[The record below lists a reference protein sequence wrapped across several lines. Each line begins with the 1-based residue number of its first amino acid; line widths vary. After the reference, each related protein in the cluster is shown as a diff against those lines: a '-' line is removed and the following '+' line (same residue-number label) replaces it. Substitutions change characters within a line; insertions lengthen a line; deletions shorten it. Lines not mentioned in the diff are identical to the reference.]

1 MENKLAKTP
10 RKRIFSVAMSD
21 LEAIQSTV
29 AAAASRRRWQR
40 AWRGF
45 WQGLFLGASLWLLAL
60 AAYKI
65 FPVPFTIVL
74 AAAGIGVLFLLI
86 GFFYGWSR
94 KMSLLETARWM
105 DEQQKL
111 QERLSTALEL
121 ANSSTQENWKQLLI
135 ADAARHAKNFDAR
148 RLLPF
153 HLPTASRWALLVLAL
168 GAGLGFLP
176 EYRSKAFVQKQT
188 DKAVIKEAG
197 KQIADLTRRNLAQR
211 PPALEKTKENLETI
225 EELGNQLT
233 KTPLTR
239 SDALKE
245 LASAADKLKTDTK
258 ELGRNP
264 ALKPLERAARETSRP
279 GGNVPGELQKQID
292 ALQKSLGD
300 KGGNPDA
307 LDKMKSELQKAQQA
321 AAGMAGK
328 NSPDAAAARQ
338 QLAQALANLAQQ
350 AKEMGVPL
358 ANLDEAIAALQANQT
373 DMFLKDLNA
382 AMNDLEKLQQMA
394 KALQQLQQQAASKI
408 GKDLAEQLKNGQ
420 AEAAQKTLEKMVS
433 ELKQSNLSSD
443 QIKKLLEEVSKA
455 IDPASEYGKVK
466 DLLNSAVGQMKQGQQ
481 PGAAQSLADAAKE
494 LEKLLQQ
501 MGDAQSLQAT
511 LDALQKAQM
520 SVGSGKSWAQCKNP
534 SVGKGGKAGRGV
546 GMWTDDAG
554 WLYYPEMTER
564 WDNSGLVR
572 PDVDPR
578 GLTDRGEG
586 ELADTLAPTK
596 IRGQINPGGSMP
608 SITLKGVSIKG
619 QSKVQYQEAVNAAQ
633 TEAQS
638 ALNQDQV
645 PKAYQGAV
653 KSYFDD
659 LKE

>member
-1 MENKLAKTP
+1 
-10 RKRIFSVAMSD
+10 MSD
-21 LEAIQSTV
+21 LETIQSAV
-29 AAAASRRRWQR
+29 ARAARRRRWQR
-40 AWRGF
+40 AWRGL
-45 WQGLFLGASLWLLAL
+45 WQGLFLGATIWLLAL

-65 FPVPFTIVL
+65 FPIPFEIVL
-74 AAAGIGVLFLLI
+74 VAAGVAVLVLFI

-94 KMSLLETARWM
+94 KMSLLETARWI

-111 QERLSTALEL
+111 QERLSTALEM
-121 ANSSTQENWKQLLI
+121 ANAPADENWKQLLMS
-135 ADAARHAKNFDAR
+135 DAAQHAKNFDAR

-153 HLPTASRWALLVLAL
+153 HLPTASRWALLVLAI

-176 EYRSKAFVQKQT
+176 EYRSKAFVQKQN

-197 KQIADLTRRNLAQR
+197 KQIADLTRRSLAQR
-211 PPALEKTKENLETI
+211 PPALDKTKENLETI
-225 EELGNQLT
+225 EELGNQLA

-239 SDALKE
+239 SDALKQ
-245 LASAADKLKTDTK
+245 LASAADKLKSDMK

-264 ALKPLERAARETSRP
+264 ALKPLERAARQTARA
-279 GGNVPGELQKQID
+279 GGNVPAELQKKID
-292 ALQKSLGD
+292 ALEKSLGD
-300 KGGNPDA
+300 RAANSDA

-328 NSPDAAAARQ
+328 NSADAAAAKQ

-350 AKEMGVPL
+350 ASEMGIPL
-358 ANLDEAIAALQANQT
+358 ENLNEAIAALQANQT
-373 DMFLKDLNA
+373 DMFLKDLDA

-394 KALQQLQQQAASKI
+394 KTLQQLQQQAASKI

-420 AEAAQKTLEKMVS
+420 AEAAQKTLEQMVS
-433 ELKQSNLSSD
+433 QLKKSNLSRE
-443 QIKKLLEEVSKA
+443 QIQKLLDEVSKA
-455 IDPASEYGKVK
+455 VDPASDYGKVK
-466 DLLNSAVGQMKQGQQ
+466 DLLNNAVAQMKQGQQ
-481 PGAAQSLADAAKE
+481 PGAAQSLSDAAKE

-520 SVGSGKSWAQCKNP
+520 CVGTGQSWAQCKSP
-534 SVGKGGKAGRGV
+534 GMGKGGKPGRGV
-546 GMWTDDAG
+546 GTWADDTG
-554 WLYYPEMTER
+554 WLYYPEVTER

-572 PDVDPR
+572 PDMDPR

-586 ELADTLAPTK
+586 ELSDNLAPTK
-596 IRGQINPGGSMP
+596 IHGQINPGGSMP
-608 SITLKGVSIKG
+608 SITLRGVSIKG
-619 QSKVQYQEAVNAAQ
+619 QSKVQYEEAVKAAQ

-653 KSYFDD
+653 KNYFDD

>member
-1 MENKLAKTP
+1 
-10 RKRIFSVAMSD
+10 MSD
-21 LEAIQSTV
+21 LETIQSAV
-29 AAAASRRRWQR
+29 ARAANRRRWLR

-45 WQGLFLGASLWLLAL
+45 WHGLLFGASLWLLAL

-65 FPVPFTIVL
+65 FPIPFEIVSG
-74 AAAGIGVLFLLI
+74 AAGVAVLFLFI
-86 GFFYGWSR
+86 GFVYGWSR
-94 KMSLLETARWM
+94 KLSLLETARWI

-111 QERLSTALEL
+111 QERLSTALEM
-121 ANSSTQENWKQLLI
+121 ANGSTQESWKQLLI
-135 ADAARHAKNFDAR
+135 ADAARHAKNFDVR
-148 RLLPF
+148 RLLPNR
-153 HLPTASRWALLVLAL
+153 LPTASRWALLVLAL
-168 GAGLGFLP
+168 GAGLGFIP
-176 EYRSKAFVQKQT
+176 EYRSKEFVQKQN
-188 DKAVIKEAG
+188 DKAVIKEVG
-197 KQIADLTRRNLAQR
+197 KQIGDLTRRNLAQR

-233 KTPLTR
+233 KVPLTR

-245 LASAADKLKTDTK
+245 LASAADKLKADMK
-258 ELGRNP
+258 ELGRDP
-264 ALKPLERAARETSRP
+264 ALKPLERAARESARS

-292 ALQKSLGD
+292 SLQKSLGD

-328 NSPDAAAARQ
+328 NSADAAAAKQ
-338 QLAQALANLAQQ
+338 QLAQALANLAQE
-350 AKEMGVPL
+350 AKEMGLPL
-358 ANLDEAIAALQANQT
+358 ENLDEAIAALQANQT

-382 AMNDLEKLQQMA
+382 ALNDLEKLQQMA

-420 AEAAQKTLEKMVS
+420 AEAAQKTLEQMVAQ
-433 ELKQSNLSSD
+433 LKQSNLSPD

-466 DLLNSAVGQMKQGQQ
+466 DLLNSAVGQMKQGDK
-481 PGAAQSLADAAKE
+481 PGAGQSLADAAKE

-511 LDALQKAQM
+511 LEALQKASM
-520 SVGSGKSWAQCKNP
+520 CVGTGQSWGQCKSP
-534 SVGKGGKAGRGV
+534 GLGKGGKPGSGV
-546 GMWTDDAG
+546 GTWADDTG
-554 WLYYPEMTER
+554 WLYYPEFTER
-564 WDNSGLVR
+564 WDNSGAVR

-596 IRGQINPGGSMP
+596 IRGQMNPGGSMP

-619 QSKVQYQEAVNAAQ
+619 QSKVGYSEAVNAAQ

>member
-1 MENKLAKTP
+1 
-10 RKRIFSVAMSD
+10 MSD
-21 LEAIQSTV
+21 LESIQTAV
-29 AAAASRRRWQR
+29 GRAAKRRRWLR

-45 WQGLFLGASLWLLAL
+45 WTGLLWGASLWLLAL
-60 AAYKI
+60 GCYKV
-65 FPVPFTIVL
+65 FPIPFDIVL
-74 AAAGIGVLFLLI
+74 GAAAVAISLLLI
-86 GFFYGWSR
+86 GFIRGWLR
-94 KMSLLETARWM
+94 PMSLLETARWI

-121 ANSSTQENWKQLLI
+121 SDTPAPSNWKTLLV
-135 ADAARHAKNFDAR
+135 ADAAKHARTLDPR
-148 RLLPF
+148 RLIPA
-153 HLPTASRWALLVLAL
+153 HLPAASRWALLVLAL
-168 GAGLGFLP
+168 GAGLGFIP
-176 EYRSKAFVQKQT
+176 EYRSKDYLQKQT
-188 DKAVIKEAG
+188 DKAVIKEVG
-197 KQIADLTRRNLAQR
+197 KQISDLTRRNLTQR

-225 EELGNQLT
+225 EELGNQLS
-233 KTPLTR
+233 KVPITR
-239 SDALKE
+239 SDALKN
-245 LASAADKLKTDTK
+245 LASATDKLKNDLK

-264 ALKPLERAARETSRP
+264 ALKPLDRAAREAVRG
-279 GGNVPGELQKQID
+279 GGNIPGELQKQID
-292 ALQKSLGD
+292 SLQKSLGD
-300 KGGNPDA
+300 KANNPEA
-307 LDKMKSELQKAQQA
+307 LDKLKSDLKKAQQA
-321 AAGMAGK
+321 AAGMPGA
-328 NSPDAAAARQ
+328 NSPENAAAKQ
-338 QLAQALANLAQQ
+338 QLAQSLANLAQQ

-358 ANLDEAIAALQANQT
+358 ANLEEAIAALQANQT
-373 DMFLKDLNA
+373 DVFLKDLNA

-420 AEAAQKTLEKMVS
+420 ADAAQKTLEQMVAQ
-433 ELKQSNLSSD
+433 LKQSNLSAE

-455 IDPASEYGKVK
+455 VNPAGEYGKVK
-466 DLLNSAVGQMKQGQQ
+466 DFLKQAADQMKQGEK

-511 LDALQKAQM
+511 LEALKKAQM
-520 SVGSGKSWAQCKNP
+520 CVGNGQSWGQCKNP
-534 SVGKGGKAGRGV
+534 GYGKGGKPGRGV
-546 GMWTDDAG
+546 GTWADDTG

-564 WDNSGLVR
+564 WDNSGQVR
-572 PDVDPR
+572 PDMAPR

-596 IRGQINPGGSMP
+596 IKGQINPGGPMP

-619 QSKVQYQEAVNAAQ
+619 QSKVGYQEAVNAAQ
-633 TEAQS
+633 SEAQS

-653 KSYFDD
+653 KNYFDD

>member
-1 MENKLAKTP
+1 
-10 RKRIFSVAMSD
+10 MSD
-21 LEAIQSTV
+21 LETIQSAV
-29 AAAASRRRWQR
+29 ARAANRRRWQR

-45 WQGLFLGASLWLLAL
+45 WQGLFFGASFWLLAL

-65 FPVPFTIVL
+65 FPIPFEIIL
-74 AAAGIGVLFLLI
+74 GAAGVAVLCLFI

-94 KMSLLETARWM
+94 KMSLLETARWI

-111 QERLSTALEL
+111 QERLSTALEM
-121 ANSSTQENWKQLLI
+121 ANAPTDENWKQLLI
-135 ADAARHAKNFDAR
+135 FDAAQHAKNFDAR

-153 HLPTASRWALLVLAL
+153 HLPTASRWALLVLAI

-176 EYRSKAFVQKQT
+176 EYRSKAFVQKQN

-197 KQIADLTRRNLAQR
+197 KQIADLTRRSLAQR
-211 PPALEKTKENLETI
+211 PPALEKTRENLETI

-239 SDALKE
+239 SDALKQ
-245 LASAADKLKTDTK
+245 LASAADKLKSDMK
-258 ELGRNP
+258 ELGRDP
-264 ALKPLERAARETSRP
+264 AFKPLERAARQSARA
-279 GGNVPGELQKQID
+279 GGNVPGELQKKID
-292 ALQKSLGD
+292 ALEKSLGER
-300 KGGNPDA
+300 GGNPDA

-328 NSPDAAAARQ
+328 NSADAAAAKQ

-350 AKEMGVPL
+350 ASEMGIPL
-358 ANLDEAIAALQANQT
+358 ENLNEAIAALQANQT
-373 DMFLKDLNA
+373 DMFLKDLDA
-382 AMNDLEKLQQMA
+382 TMNDLEKLQQMA
-394 KALQQLQQQAASKI
+394 KTLQQLQQQAASKI

-420 AEAAQKTLEKMVS
+420 AEAAQKTLEQMVS
-433 ELKQSNLSSD
+433 QLQKSSLSRE
-443 QIKKLLEEVSKA
+443 QIQKLLDEVSKA
-455 IDPASEYGKVK
+455 VDPASDYGKVK
-466 DLLNSAVGQMKQGQQ
+466 DLLNNAVAQMKQGQQ

-511 LDALQKAQM
+511 LEALQKAQM
-520 SVGSGKSWAQCKNP
+520 CVGTGKSWAQCKSP
-534 SVGKGGKAGRGV
+534 GMGKGGKPGRGV
-546 GMWTDDAG
+546 GTWADDTG
-554 WLYYPEMTER
+554 WLYYPEVTER

-572 PDVDPR
+572 PDMDPR

-586 ELADTLAPTK
+586 ELSDNLAPTK
-596 IRGQINPGGSMP
+596 IHGQINPGGSMP
-608 SITLKGVSIKG
+608 SITLRGVSIKG
-619 QSKVQYQEAVNAAQ
+619 QSKVQYEEAVKAAQ

-653 KSYFDD
+653 KNYFDD

>member
-1 MENKLAKTP
+1 MSELESIQTAVGRAAK
-10 RKRIFSVAMSD
+10 
-21 LEAIQSTV
+21 
-29 AAAASRRRWQR
+29 RRRWLR

-45 WQGLFLGASLWLLAL
+45 WTGLFAGASVWLLAL
-60 AAYKI
+60 AWYKI
-65 FPVPFTIVL
+65 RPIPVEIVHG
-74 AAAGIGVLFLLI
+74 AAGIGVLFLLI
-86 GFFYGWSR
+86 GFIHGWLR
-94 KMSLLETARWM
+94 PMSLLETARWI

-121 ANSSTQENWKQLLI
+121 SNNPAQSNWKTLLV
-135 ADAARHAKNFDAR
+135 ADAAKHARTLDPR
-148 RLLPF
+148 RLIPA
-153 HLPTASRWALLVLAL
+153 HLPAASRWALLVLAL
-168 GAGLGFLP
+168 GAGLGFIP
-176 EYRSKAFVQKQT
+176 EYRSKDYLQKQT
-188 DKAVIKEAG
+188 DKAVIKEVG
-197 KQIADLTRRNLAQR
+197 KQISDLTRRNLTQR

-225 EELGNQLT
+225 EELGNQLS
-233 KTPLTR
+233 KVPITR
-239 SDALKE
+239 SDALKN
-245 LASAADKLKTDTK
+245 LASATDKLKNDLK

-264 ALKPLERAARETSRP
+264 ALKPLERAAREAVRG

-292 ALQKSLGD
+292 SLQKNLGD
-300 KGGNPDA
+300 KANNPDA
-307 LDKMKSELQKAQQA
+307 LDKLKSDLKKAQQA
-321 AAGMAGK
+321 AAGMPGA
-328 NSPDAAAARQ
+328 NSPENAAAKQ
-338 QLAQALANLAQQ
+338 QLAQSLASLAQQ

-358 ANLDEAIAALQANQT
+358 ANLEEAIAALQANQT
-373 DMFLKDLNA
+373 DVFLKDLNA

-420 AEAAQKTLEKMVS
+420 ADAAQKTLEQMVAQ
-433 ELKQSNLSSD
+433 LKQSNLSAE

-455 IDPASEYGKVK
+455 VNPAGEYGKVK
-466 DLLNSAVGQMKQGQQ
+466 DFLKQAADQMKQGEK

-511 LDALQKAQM
+511 LEALKKAQM
-520 SVGSGKSWAQCKNP
+520 CVGNGQSWGQCKNP
-534 SVGKGGKAGRGV
+534 GYGKGGKPGRGV
-546 GMWTDDAG
+546 GTWADDTG

-564 WDNSGLVR
+564 WDNSGQVR
-572 PDVDPR
+572 PDMAPR

-596 IRGQINPGGSMP
+596 IKGQINPGGPMP

-619 QSKVQYQEAVNAAQ
+619 QSKVGYQEAVNAAQ
-633 TEAQS
+633 SEAQS

-653 KSYFDD
+653 KNYFDD

>member
-1 MENKLAKTP
+1 
-10 RKRIFSVAMSD
+10 MSD
-21 LEAIQSTV
+21 LETIQTAV
-29 AAAASRRRWQR
+29 RRAAARRRWLR

-45 WQGLFLGASLWLLAL
+45 WQGLFIGASLWLLAL
-60 AAYKI
+60 ACYKI
-65 FPVPFTIVL
+65 FPVPFELVSG
-74 AAAGIGVLFLLI
+74 AGGVAVLFVFI
-86 GFFYGWSR
+86 GFFHGWLR
-94 KMSLLETARWM
+94 PMSLLETARWI

-121 ANSSTQENWKQLLI
+121 ADAPAQSNWKDLLMS
-135 ADAARHAKNFDAR
+135 DAAKHARTLDPR
-148 RLLPF
+148 RLIPA

-168 GAGLGFLP
+168 GAGLGFIP
-176 EYRSKAFVQKQT
+176 EYRSKDFVQKQS
-188 DKAVIKEAG
+188 DKAVIKEVG
-197 KQIADLTRRNLAQR
+197 KQIGDLTRRNLAQR

-233 KTPLTR
+233 KVPLTR

-245 LASAADKLKTDTK
+245 LSSAADKLKTEMK

-264 ALKPLERAARETSRP
+264 ALKPLERAARDPARA

-292 ALQKSLGD
+292 SLQKSLGD
-300 KGGNPDA
+300 KGSNPDA
-307 LDKMKSELQKAQQA
+307 LDKMKSELQKAQQT
-321 AAGMAGK
+321 AAGMPGK
-328 NSPDAAAARQ
+328 NSADAAAAKQ

-358 ANLDEAIAALQANQT
+358 DSLNEAIAALQANQT
-373 DMFLKDLNA
+373 DLFLKDLNA
-382 AMNDLEKLQQMA
+382 AMNDLEKTQQMA
-394 KALQQLQQQAASKI
+394 KALQQLQQQAASKL

-420 AEAAQKTLEKMVS
+420 AEAAQKTLEQMVAQ
-433 ELKQSNLSSD
+433 LKQSNLLPD

-455 IDPASEYGKVK
+455 IGPASEYGKVK
-466 DLLNSAVGQMKQGQQ
+466 DLLNSAVGQMKQGEKT
-481 PGAAQSLADAAKE
+481 GAAQSLADAAKE

-501 MGDAQSLQAT
+501 FGDAESLAAT
-511 LDALQKAQM
+511 LEALKKAQM
-520 SVGSGKSWAQCKNP
+520 CVGTCQSWGQCKNP
-534 SVGKGGKAGRGV
+534 GYGKGGKPGRGV
-546 GMWTDDAG
+546 GTWADDTG

-564 WDNSGLVR
+564 WDNSGAVR

-586 ELADTLAPTK
+586 ELSENLAPTK
-596 IRGQINPGGSMP
+596 IRGQINPGGPMP

-633 TEAQS
+633 SEAQS